1 MRAIRWRAYLLF
13 NSNISQL
20 SINVET
26 DNKQRSLSWREYI
39 FLCLS
44 REKYKRVGEVCELN
58 CETVELN
65 LIDARGE
72 SLESEVKFG
81 GRNLSFFSYLS
92 IQLSIDQIIE
102 KENFGAWKELKS
114 EIGGAV
120 EVKVVPVRDASE
132 KWFSFIDNR
141 RSENVL
147 QAINQTSQCL
157 CKCN

>member
-1 MRAIRWRAYLLF
+1 MLF

-81 GRNLSFFSYLS
+81 GRNLSFFS
-92 IQLSIDQIIE
+92 ISIDSIVNRSNNRKGEFRRMKRTE
-102 KENFGAWKELKS
+102 K
-114 EIGGAV
+114 
-120 EVKVVPVRDASE
+120 
-132 KWFSFIDNR
+132 
-141 RSENVL
+141 
-147 QAINQTSQCL
+147 
-157 CKCN
+157 